1 MLKEIS
7 ALIIKDFR
15 LEWRNKYALNGILLY
30 VFCTIF
36 ICYIA
41 FKVKSSGLQPETWNT
56 VFWII
61 MIFSAVNSIVKT
73 FIQEPQE
80 RFYYYFQT
88 CSPLSVIISKVLY
101 NIALMLLLSGLAF
114 IFYSM
119 VLGNPLADILLF
131 VLILIL
137 GSFSFSIAL
146 SLISG
151 IASKTG
157 NASTLMVILGFPVI
171 IPILLILIKLS
182 EYALTGI
189 ENTEISD
196 SILQLLGINLIL
208 GSLTYLLFPY
218 LWRS

>member
-1 MLKEIS
+1 MFKEVF
-7 ALIIKDFR
+7 ALMIKDFR
-15 LEWRNKYALNGILLY
+15 LEWRNRYALNGILLY

-41 FKVKSSGLQPETWNT
+41 FEVKSSVIAPETWNT

-61 MIFSAVNSIVKT
+61 MVFSAVNSIVKT
-73 FIQEPQE
+73 FIQESSD

-88 CSPLSVIISKVLY
+88 CSPLSVIISKVFY
-101 NIALMLLLSGLAF
+101 NVFLMLLLSALAF
-114 IFYSM
+114 LFYSL
-119 VLGNPLADILLF
+119 VLGNPLADIALFITTLL
-131 VLILIL
+131 L
-137 GSFSFSIAL
+137 GSLSFSIAL

-189 ENTEISD
+189 ENVQISNL
-196 SILQLLGINLIL
+196 ILQLLGINLIM

>member
-1 MLKEIS
+1 MLKEVS

-41 FKVKSSGLQPETWNT
+41 FEVKSSVLEPETWNT

-61 MIFSAVNSIVKT
+61 MVFSAVNSIVKT
-73 FIQEPQE
+73 FIQESPD

-88 CSPLSVIISKVLY
+88 CSPLSVIVSKVFY
-101 NIALMLLLSGLAF
+101 NIALMLILSSLAF
-114 IFYSM
+114 LFYSI
-119 VLGNPLADILLF
+119 VLGNPLADIPLF
-131 VLILIL
+131 LLILFL
-137 GSFSFSIAL
+137 GSISFSVAL

-157 NASTLMVILGFPVI
+157 NPSTLMVILGFPVI
-171 IPILLILIKLS
+171 VPILLILIKLS

-189 ENTEISD
+189 ENVEISN

-208 GSLTYLLFPY
+208 GSLSYLLFPY